1 AKAARIFEEY
11 AMPSSFQ
18 ELLELSQRDK
28 KGLTFYVNG
37 QTIPGVVTKILGS
50 GGEIEVRN
58 QLSGRIILRLDRIDA
73 IALNYATVPSAVWTE
88 CASAPSERFGGQRR
102 RYRRASARA
111 RAPLLERRGRGPRAI
126 SPPGRGWPPTC
137 PSAR

>member
-1 AKAARIFEEY
+1 
-11 AMPSSFQ
+11 MPSSFQ

-73 IALNYATVPSAVWTE
+73 IALN
-88 CASAPSERFGGQRR
+88 
-102 RYRRASARA
+102 
-111 RAPLLERRGRGPRAI
+111 
-126 SPPGRGWPPTC
+126 
-137 PSAR
+137 